1 MAFQFTQTGQEIQ
14 DILDLAQLQIA
25 APYDSASSYT
35 AGDYCTKD
43 DGFYVCTASTSGTWD
58 GSKWSA
64 VTVGDVLETAIA
76 NISSLN
82 ATLTQLFTSGTWTPT
97 VSRASVASSSG
108 AWRKIGDIVFLSC
121 IISFDA
127 TQASSASLYIDG
139 ASLPSFVQNTN
150 CTIGGSGA
158 SPTRSF
164 SAATQNNRNVWLAEE
179 GVGRFS
185 APDVAGI
192 TIWFELIAVPR

>member
-82 ATLTQLFTSGTWTPT
+82 ATLTQFINGFSVSPT
-97 VSRASVASSSG
+97 APTAYSSRAGSIEG
-108 AWRKIGDIVFLSC
+108 GYIKIGKIVIVSIRFVALT
-121 IISFDA
+121 A
-127 TQASSASLYIDG
+127 NSSASVYLQGLPRPSATMGLSGLLPNNNASVFAYINSSGQIGLG
-139 ASLPSFVQNTN
+139 AVSANT
-150 CTIGGSGA
+150 
-158 SPTRSF
+158 
-164 SAATQNNRNVWLAEE
+164 Q
-179 GVGRFS
+179 
-185 APDVAGI
+185 
-192 TIWFELIAVPR
+192 IAVSGVYFAQ

>member
-1 MAFQFTQTGQEIQ
+1 MAIQNRRGNYADFAGGSNLVDGEFGIVMSGDTTTADGTGVYIAPVAGTVHRLLMDDDKTEMTGDIAQNTQ
-14 DILDLAQLQIA
+14 DI
-25 APYDSASSYT
+25 SAIN
-35 AGDYCTKD
+35 
-43 DGFYVCTASTSGTWD
+43 
-58 GSKWSA
+58 
-64 VTVGDVLETAIA
+64 E
-76 NISSLN
+76 
-82 ATLTQLFTSGTWTPT
+82 LFTSGTWTPT

-121 IISFDA
+121 IISFNA

-158 SPTRSF
+158 SPTRGF
-164 SAATQNNRNVWLAEE
+164 TAATQNNRNVWLAEE

-192 TIWFELIAVPR
+192 TIWFELTAIPR

>member
-1 MAFQFTQTGQEIQ
+1 MAIQNRRGSYSDFAGGANLQDGEFGIVMSGDTNTTDGTGVYIAPVAGTVHRLLTDDDKTE
-14 DILDLAQLQIA
+14 LDGDIA
-25 APYDSASSYT
+25 AIN
-35 AGDYCTKD
+35 G
-43 DGFYVCTASTSGTWD
+43 
-58 GSKWSA
+58 
-64 VTVGDVLETAIA
+64 
-76 NISSLN
+76 
-82 ATLTQLFTSGTWTPT
+82 LFTSGTWTPT
-97 VSRASVASSSG
+97 VSRAAVSSSSG

-121 IISFDA
+121 IISFDV

-150 CTIGGSGA
+150 CAIGGSGA

-192 TIWFELIAVPR
+192 TIWFELTAIPR

>member
-82 ATLTQLFTSGTWTPT
+82 ATLTNTNTALTTVQGKVSVLEQNGLGALKFTRAAWTK
-97 VSRASVASSSG
+97 S
-108 AWRKIGDIVFLSC
+108 
-121 IISFDA
+121 ISFPASTFALILANNA
-127 TQASSASLYIDG
+127 TLIGVWYPSGNIAPITLTGQALSNFTYSHTNGTTTFTAQSNTAWAVLSA
-139 ASLPSFVQNTN
+139 
-150 CTIGGSGA
+150 
-158 SPTRSF
+158 
-164 SAATQNNRNVWLAEE
+164 
-179 GVGRFS
+179 
-185 APDVAGI
+185 
-192 TIWFELIAVPR
+192 